1 MANSTE
7 SNVNFSIDAIENI
20 TASVSNWEKAKASAT
35 ASKEAAETHNL
46 DMYSEVMAVVN
57 TCKFNSKGNLYKDDR
72 QAIKGA
78 IDAALGTGKGRAA
91 KGKRLYENSV
101 GFVRHCNKHKDTYSF
116 PTQATASAVLQH
128 MIELEVTTESGI
140 KNFFTPK
147 PDLTEEEKMA
157 NKIFGYT
164 DKDGKWVNGFDA
176 EQLERFFDLERERM
190 AARAAAE
197 EAAKA
202 AEHQAGIDNDTVNSV
217 MGALDAA

>member
-1 MANSTE
+1 MANSNE
-7 SNVNFSIDAIENI
+7 SNVTFSIDAIENI
-20 TASVSNWEKAKASAT
+20 TASVDNWDAAKAAGK
-35 ASKEAAETHNL
+35 AQKEISETHNL
-46 DMYSEVMAVVN
+46 EMYSEVMAVVN
-57 TCKFNSKGNLYKDDR
+57 TCQINSKGNLYKADARVIKD
-72 QAIKGA
+72 AIAG
-78 IDAALGTGKGRAA
+78 ALGTGKGRAA
-91 KGKRLYENSV
+91 KAKRLYENSV
-101 GFVRHCNKHKDTYSF
+101 GFVRHCNKQKDTYSL

-128 MIELEVTTESGI
+128 MIDLEITTESAI

-190 AARAAAE
+190 AARVAAE

-202 AEHQAGIDNDTVNSV
+202 AEHQAGIENDTVNGV
-217 MGALDAA
+217 LGALDAA